1 MKKQILFLIFS
12 IIAVESILCQSTKK
26 IIGEWKIFEM
36 RTDRFYNNFE
46 TDSIYLFSKEDQE
59 NFKNP
64 EIRNNITQ
72 ITSMLSNSSIIIES
86 DSVLVFN
93 FAGMPAGKEKYR
105 YDSEQSLLYIGT
117 SLNSDSLKLT
127 KDEMLEMDLSDEYET
142 NKITFKRRKD

>member
-12 IIAVESILCQSTKK
+12 IIAIESILCQSTKK
-26 IIGEWKIFEM
+26 IFGEWKIFEM

-93 FAGMPAGKEKYR
+93 FVGMPAGKEKYR
-105 YDSEQSLLYIGT
+105 YDSEQSILYIGT

>member
-1 MKKQILFLIFS
+1 
-12 IIAVESILCQSTKK
+12 
-26 IIGEWKIFEM
+26 M

-59 NFKNP
+59 NFKNS

-93 FAGMPAGKEKYR
+93 FVGMPAGKEKYR

-117 SLNSDSLKLT
+117 SPNSNPLKLT
-127 KDEMLEMDLSDEYET
+127 KDEMLEMDLGDEYET